1 MSLTENLSVWCDSLD
16 SIWIEKK
23 VVIDCEDVAA
33 IQLVGGKDG
42 VIVPISPEQQV
53 ILQSNGEGV
62 ENTAGSPHQNL
73 PRNKEK
79 FVITM
84 KLFCN

>member
-1 MSLTENLSVWCDSLD
+1 M
-16 SIWIEKK
+16 
-23 VVIDCEDVAA
+23 IDCEDTAA

-42 VIVPISPEQQV
+42 VIVPVSPEQQV

-62 ENTAGSPHQNL
+62 ENAAGSPQQNL

-79 FVITM
+79 FAITL

>member
-1 MSLTENLSVWCDSLD
+1 M
-16 SIWIEKK
+16 
-23 VVIDCEDVAA
+23 IDCEDTVA

-42 VIVPISPEQQV
+42 VIVPVSPEQQV

-62 ENTAGSPHQNL
+62 ENAAGSPQQNL

-79 FVITM
+79 FVITL
-84 KLFCN
+84 KLSCN